1 MLISQCFVEFIFYS
15 FLGWV
20 WESIYCSSKERK
32 WADRGFLFGPICP
45 IYGFCVVGASI
56 VFRTFAVFSSPDF
69 PLWGIFIICCIGSAV
84 AEYSTSWVLEKRFHA
99 RWWDYSKVPL
109 NINGRICVP
118 ASICFG
124 LAGVAIIKYLLPVME
139 DMHVMINPLVY
150 EVLALLFA
158 VLLGADFALTE
169 ASLSSLL
176 AEVERMHGEFNER
189 AQKNYEKLAS
199 TPKLI
204 GQKISEEK
212 QLAELRRDR
221 LLELYAKKLSFNQKR
236 VLLGIQRFI
245 PKTDKTYHIPLI
257 HLTDA
262 LRENVRELRKK
273 KNN

>member
-1 MLISQCFVEFIFYS
+1 MFISQCFVEFIFYS
-15 FLGWV
+15 FLGWI
-20 WESIYCSSKERK
+20 WESIYCSCKEKK

-45 IYGFCVVGASI
+45 IYGTCVVVASVI
-56 VFRTFAVFSSPDF
+56 FSTFDIFSSPDF
-69 PLWGIFIICCIGSAV
+69 PLWGIFIISCIGSAI

-118 ASICFG
+118 ASIAFG
-124 LAGVAIIKYLLPVME
+124 LTGIAIVKYLIPVIE
-139 DMHVMINPLVY
+139 GMHDIVNPLIY
-150 EVLALLFA
+150 EILALLFA
-158 VLLGADFALTE
+158 GLLGADIALTE

-176 AEVERMHGEFNER
+176 AEVEKMHGEFNER

-204 GQKISEEK
+204 EQKINEEK
-212 QLAELRRDR
+212 QLAEIRRDR
-221 LLELYAKKLSFNQKR
+221 LVNVYAKKLTLNQKR
-236 VLLGIQRFI
+236 ILLGIRRFI
-245 PKTDKTYHIPLI
+245 PKTDSTYHIPLI

-273 KNN
+273 KE